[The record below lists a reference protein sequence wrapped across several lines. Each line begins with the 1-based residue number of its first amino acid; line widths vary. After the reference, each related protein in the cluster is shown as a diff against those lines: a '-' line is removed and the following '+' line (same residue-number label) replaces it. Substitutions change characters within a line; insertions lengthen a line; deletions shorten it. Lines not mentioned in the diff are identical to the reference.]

1 MFCQAGFDQW
11 LTTIKTPLPHVSK
24 PQATVLA
31 LWSCGMVLARSCALS
46 AVSSLLAAGM
56 HRKEQTVRQQLREWY
71 YDVPRK
77 RGAKR
82 PALRVETCLTPL
94 LGWVVRWW
102 QGTPLALAIDATTLG
117 QRFVGL
123 AIRVVYRGC
132 AIPVA
137 WVILPAGATHAWRRA
152 WLRLLRQLRPAMPQG
167 WTVLVL
173 ADRGWY
179 APWLFR
185 RITRLGWPPFLR
197 SNTGGSFRATGA
209 TCWRPL
215 TRFVPQPGTRGRGTG
230 LAFTRNQVACT
241 LLARWEEGDTDP
253 WLLLTDLG
261 PEASD
266 AGWYGLRAWIEQGLK
281 ITKRAG
287 WQWHRTRMS
296 APDRAARRW
305 LAVGRVSVGGEGER
319 HVEEGVPE
327 AGQAGDP
334 PAAGERV
341 SPRLGAAADSTAAP
355 GAVARGTLGART
367 LASGA
372 AAGGSNQRASRGPA
386 CRSLRRQ
393 GRAAEA
399 ARAKV
404 YAFSTPYEK
413 VSPSKGGG
421 GDEFKR
427 HFTFTGAKGRETL
440 PQRVRRLL
448 VHAGVGLVERQY
460 LLATTGWGN
469 GRGNG
474 RQLAMTEDTCDHRCM
489 GDGGNDAQGATSA
502 QRQVARPGATASAQ
516 RVGALPSAHTVAED
530 RSPCTFFPAIRGHF
544 WG

>member
-31 LWSCGMVLARSCALS
+31 LWSFGMVLARSCALS

-56 HRKEQTVRQQLREWY
+56 HRQEQTVRQQWREWY

-82 PALRVETCLTPL
+82 QALRVEMCLTPL

-185 RITRLGWPPFLR
+185 RITRLGWQPFLR

-266 AGWYGLRAWIEQGLK
+266 AGWYGRRAWIEQGLK

-305 LAVGRVSVGGEGER
+305 LAVAVATLWLLSVGGEADATIPASTLLDVTGVCPER
-319 HVEEGVPE
+319 QRTRR
-327 AGQAGDP
+327 AT
-334 PAAGERV
+334 RLRLV
-341 SPRLGAAADSTAAP
+341 S
-355 GAVARGTLGART
+355 V
-367 LASGA
+367 
-372 AAGGSNQRASRGPA
+372 
-386 CRSLRRQ
+386 
-393 GRAAEA
+393 
-399 ARAKV
+399 
-404 YAFSTPYEK
+404 F
-413 VSPSKGGG
+413 
-421 GDEFKR
+421 R
-427 HFTFTGAKGRETL
+427 HGW
-440 PQRVRRLL
+440 VRRLIALLRQEPLPEGHL
-448 VHAGVGLVERQY
+448 VPEPWPAVPPLE
-460 LLATTGWGN
+460 
-469 GRGNG
+469 
-474 RQLAMTEDTCDHRCM
+474 
-489 GDGGNDAQGATSA
+489 GATSEPPVVLP
-502 QRQVARPGATASAQ
+502 VAA
-516 RVGALPSAHTVAED
+516 
-530 RSPCTFFPAIRGHF
+530 
-544 WG
+544 